1 MTKLINLKRLI
12 LLFSISAASA
22 YGSPD
27 SRTLLRGAEQIKSD
41 AISLM
46 IQLNHSKKE
55 SDIEVLPILASAIL
69 ALEQTIDKA
78 EEADLY
84 LANHEDDKFLFEFTR
99 ACSKIAIAR
108 ARLYRA
114 KLAVDKNPSGMLM
127 AEDFEEL
134 REDIVELRDEVDCPS

>member
-1 MTKLINLKRLI
+1 MAKDGPGN
-12 LLFSISAASA
+12 IS
-22 YGSPD
+22 
-27 SRTLLRGAEQIKSD
+27 
-41 AISLM
+41 